1 VVLLIQVTVGEG
13 VGLQIQATGV
23 GVELL
28 SQAMVEVEEFLSQGR
43 GKLWADLQ
51 IQAKEVVAEVVVLQN
66 QGRGAERVVVEC

>member
-43 GKLWADLQ
+43 GKPWADLQ

-66 QGRGAERVVVEC
+66 QGRGAGRVVVEC

>member
-66 QGRGAERVVVEC
+66 QGRGAGRVVVEC

>member
-28 SQAMVEVEEFLSQGR
+28 SQARVEVKEFLSQGR
-43 GKLWADLQ
+43 GKPWADLQ

-66 QGRGAERVVVEC
+66 QGRGAGRVVVEC